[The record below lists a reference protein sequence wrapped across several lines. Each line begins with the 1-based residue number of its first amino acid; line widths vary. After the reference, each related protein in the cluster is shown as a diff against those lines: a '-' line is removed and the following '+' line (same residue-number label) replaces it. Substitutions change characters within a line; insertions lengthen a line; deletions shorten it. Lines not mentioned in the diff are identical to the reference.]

1 MPEKKVP
8 HFKCGKDLKL
18 KLNGPQIN
26 AHFFLV
32 VKSIIFL
39 VVFLFSL
46 NNTHVTT
53 INIFPGVAD
62 IAVDAPL
69 IIWLLLFFF
78 LGIVNSDFFLP
89 KY

>member
-1 MPEKKVP
+1 MRT
-8 HFKCGKDLKL
+8 
-18 KLNGPQIN
+18 
-26 AHFFLV
+26 FFLV

-78 LGIVNSDFFLP
+78 LGIVITVIFFLP
-89 KY
+89 AVLKNAKSKKSNVS

>member
-1 MPEKKVP
+1 MRT
-8 HFKCGKDLKL
+8 
-18 KLNGPQIN
+18 
-26 AHFFLV
+26 FFLLI
-32 VKSIIFL
+32 KSIIFL

-62 IAVDAPL
+62 IALDAPL

-78 LGIVNSDFFLP
+78 LGIVVTVLFFLP
-89 KY
+89 TVLKNAKSKKSNVS

>member
-1 MPEKKVP
+1 MRT
-8 HFKCGKDLKL
+8 
-18 KLNGPQIN
+18 
-26 AHFFLV
+26 FFLV

-69 IIWLLLFFF
+69 IVWLLLLFF
-78 LGIVNSDFFLP
+78 LGIVITVIFFLP
-89 KY
+89 TVLKSAESKKSDVS

>member
-1 MPEKKVP
+1 MRT
-8 HFKCGKDLKL
+8 
-18 KLNGPQIN
+18 
-26 AHFFLV
+26 FFLI

-69 IIWLLLFFF
+69 IFWLLLFFLF
-78 LGIVNSDFFLP
+78 GIVITVIFFLP
-89 KY
+89 TVLKNTKSKKSDVS

>member
-1 MPEKKVP
+1 MRT
-8 HFKCGKDLKL
+8 
-18 KLNGPQIN
+18 
-26 AHFFLV
+26 FFLV

-39 VVFLFSL
+39 LVFLFSL

-62 IAVDAPL
+62 VAVDAPL

-78 LGIVNSDFFLP
+78 LGIVITVVFFLP
-89 KY
+89 RVLKNAKSKKSDVS

>member
-1 MPEKKVP
+1 MRT
-8 HFKCGKDLKL
+8 
-18 KLNGPQIN
+18 
-26 AHFFLV
+26 FFLV

-53 INIFPGVAD
+53 INIFPGVSD

-69 IIWLLLFFF
+69 IIWLLLFFL
-78 LGIVNSDFFLP
+78 LGIVITVIFFLP
-89 KY
+89 TVLKKAKSKKGDVS

>member
-1 MPEKKVP
+1 MRT
-8 HFKCGKDLKL
+8 
-18 KLNGPQIN
+18 
-26 AHFFLV
+26 FFLV

-62 IAVDAPL
+62 VAVDAPL

-78 LGIVNSDFFLP
+78 LGIVITVVFFLP
-89 KY
+89 RLLKNAKSKKSDVS

>member
-1 MPEKKVP
+1 MR
-8 HFKCGKDLKL
+8 
-18 KLNGPQIN
+18 I
-26 AHFFLV
+26 FFLV
-32 VKSIIFL
+32 IKSIIFL

-53 INIFPGVAD
+53 VNIFPGVAD

-78 LGIVNSDFFLP
+78 LGIVITVIFFLP
-89 KY
+89 MVLKNAKSKKSNVS

>member
-1 MPEKKVP
+1 MRT
-8 HFKCGKDLKL
+8 
-18 KLNGPQIN
+18 
-26 AHFFLV
+26 FFLV

-53 INIFPGVAD
+53 VNIFPGVAD

-78 LGIVNSDFFLP
+78 LGIVVTVIFFLP
-89 KY
+89 TVLKNTKSKKSNVS

>member
-1 MPEKKVP
+1 MRT
-8 HFKCGKDLKL
+8 
-18 KLNGPQIN
+18 
-26 AHFFLV
+26 FFLV
-32 VKSIIFL
+32 IKSIIFI

-53 INIFPGVAD
+53 VNIFPGVAD

-78 LGIVNSDFFLP
+78 LGIVITVIFFLP
-89 KY
+89 KVLKNAKSKKSNVS

>member
-1 MPEKKVP
+1 MRT
-8 HFKCGKDLKL
+8 
-18 KLNGPQIN
+18 
-26 AHFFLV
+26 FFLV

-53 INIFPGVAD
+53 VNIFPGVAD

-69 IIWLLLFFF
+69 MIWLLLFFF
-78 LGIVNSDFFLP
+78 LGIVITVIFFLP
-89 KY
+89 TVLKNGKSKKSNVS

>member
-1 MPEKKVP
+1 M
-8 HFKCGKDLKL
+8 HT
-18 KLNGPQIN
+18 
-26 AHFFLV
+26 FFLV

-53 INIFPGVAD
+53 VNIFPGVAD
-62 IAVDAPL
+62 VAVDAPL

-78 LGIVNSDFFLP
+78 LGIVITVVFFLP
-89 KY
+89 RLLKNAKSKKSDVS

>member
-1 MPEKKVP
+1 MRT
-8 HFKCGKDLKL
+8 
-18 KLNGPQIN
+18 
-26 AHFFLV
+26 FFLI

-39 VVFLFSL
+39 IVFLFSL

-62 IAVDAPL
+62 IAIDAPL

-78 LGIVNSDFFLP
+78 LGVVLTVIFFLP
-89 KY
+89 TVLKNVKPKKSDVS

>member
-1 MPEKKVP
+1 MRT
-8 HFKCGKDLKL
+8 
-18 KLNGPQIN
+18 
-26 AHFFLV
+26 FFLV

-62 IAVDAPL
+62 IALDAPL

-78 LGIVNSDFFLP
+78 LGIVITVIFFLP
-89 KY
+89 KVLKNAKSKKSDVS

>member
-1 MPEKKVP
+1 MRT
-8 HFKCGKDLKL
+8 
-18 KLNGPQIN
+18 
-26 AHFFLV
+26 FFLI

-39 VVFLFSL
+39 IVFLFSL

-62 IAVDAPL
+62 IAIDAPL

-78 LGIVNSDFFLP
+78 LGVFVTLILFFPAVL
-89 KY
+89 KNTKSKKSNVS

>member
-1 MPEKKVP
+1 M
-8 HFKCGKDLKL
+8 HT
-18 KLNGPQIN
+18 
-26 AHFFLV
+26 FFLV

-62 IAVDAPL
+62 VAVDAPL

-78 LGIVNSDFFLP
+78 LGIVITVVFFLP
-89 KY
+89 RVLKNAKSKKSDVS

>member
-1 MPEKKVP
+1 MRT
-8 HFKCGKDLKL
+8 
-18 KLNGPQIN
+18 
-26 AHFFLV
+26 FFLLI
-32 VKSIIFL
+32 KSIIFL

-62 IAVDAPL
+62 IALDAPL

-78 LGIVNSDFFLP
+78 LGIVITVIFFLP
-89 KY
+89 KVLKNAKSKKSDVS

>member
-1 MPEKKVP
+1 MRT
-8 HFKCGKDLKL
+8 
-18 KLNGPQIN
+18 
-26 AHFFLV
+26 FFLV

-46 NNTHVTT
+46 SNTHVTT
-53 INIFPGVAD
+53 VNIFPGVAD

-78 LGIVNSDFFLP
+78 LGIVITVIFFLP
-89 KY
+89 TVLKNAKSKKNNVS

>member
-1 MPEKKVP
+1 MRT
-8 HFKCGKDLKL
+8 
-18 KLNGPQIN
+18 
-26 AHFFLV
+26 FFLI

-39 VVFLFSL
+39 IVFLFSL

-62 IAVDAPL
+62 IAIDAPL

-78 LGIVNSDFFLP
+78 LGVVVTVIFFLP
-89 KY
+89 TVLKNTKSKKSNVS

>member
-1 MPEKKVP
+1 MRT
-8 HFKCGKDLKL
+8 
-18 KLNGPQIN
+18 
-26 AHFFLV
+26 FFLI

-39 VVFLFSL
+39 IVFLFSL

-62 IAVDAPL
+62 IAIDAPL

-78 LGIVNSDFFLP
+78 LGVVLTVIFFLP
-89 KY
+89 TVLKKAKSKKSDVS

>member
-1 MPEKKVP
+1 MRT
-8 HFKCGKDLKL
+8 
-18 KLNGPQIN
+18 
-26 AHFFLV
+26 FFLV

-69 IIWLLLFFF
+69 IVWLLLFFF
-78 LGIVNSDFFLP
+78 LGIVITVIFFLP
-89 KY
+89 TVLKSAESKKSDVS

>member
-1 MPEKKVP
+1 MRT
-8 HFKCGKDLKL
+8 
-18 KLNGPQIN
+18 
-26 AHFFLV
+26 FFLV

-39 VVFLFSL
+39 VAFLFSL

-69 IIWLLLFFF
+69 IIWLLLFFL
-78 LGIVNSDFFLP
+78 LGIVTTVIFFLP
-89 KY
+89 TVLKNTKSKKSNVS